1 MVLQNTVSIHHLGA
15 AIGTMNF
22 VRTLMSTILVAVF
35 GAIVLAAVPIGASG
49 DTLGQLAL
57 AGTSVAAF
65 AKVFFAA
72 AITLAI
78 AQLAMILV
86 RRSRWNRPC
95 RAARPS
101 DNPRPCARAAIPGH

>member
-1 MVLQNTVSIHHLGA
+1 VVLQNTVSIHHLGA

-35 GAIVLAAVPIGASG
+35 GAIVLTAVPMGASG
-49 DTLGQLAL
+49 DTLGQRVL
-57 AGTSVAAF
+57 AGTSVATF
-65 AKVFFAA
+65 TEVFFAA

-86 RRSRWNRPC
+86 EEKPLESTLPRG
-95 RAARPS
+95 RA
-101 DNPRPCARAAIPGH
+101 